1 METKIKP
8 ATSSGL
14 SLVVD
19 TNYILT
25 NYPDSRRNPDA
36 PIRIDAQK
44 IALLYKGDAAEKDN
58 VIADGSVHIC
68 HIKHQADALYEV
80 YFMLYKMSAHSSQP
94 VLHGYFYADGLP
106 LCMAWKN

>member
-1 METKIKP
+1 METKMQP
-8 ATSSGL
+8 TAASRL

-44 IALLYKGDAAEKDN
+44 IALLYKGDAADADN

-68 HIKHQADALYEV
+68 HVKPKEDALYEV
-80 YFMLYKMSAHSSQP
+80 YFMLYKMSSSSQP